1 MRLYMPC
8 PFLHRS
14 QHTTDIIKHLAF
26 KKKNQTQYIVETLS
40 YQFPDI
46 LWCGW
51 TLIAINSVLI
61 GHLGYFR
68 SFTITS
74 SAIITH
80 TCHFCFCANT
90 FSGKILR
97 VGLMSQVVNMLVTF
111 TENASLPLRG
121 VYHCLFLLAVS
132 EGTCFN
138 SASPIE
144 GILDMC
150 KSKT

>member
-1 MRLYMPC
+1 MEEEKLQQRFVEKSMLQPFYQAWRLQRC
-8 PFLHRS
+8 SCTGEENR
-14 QHTTDIIKHLAF
+14 D
-26 KKKNQTQYIVETLS
+26 
-40 YQFPDI
+40 
-46 LWCGW
+46 
-51 TLIAINSVLI
+51 
-61 GHLGYFR
+61 R

-97 VGLMSQVVNMLVTF
+97 VGLMSQVVNILVTF